1 MINCLKCG
9 ISLIIN
15 IDAKNKDFK
24 CKECSEKYELLFEK
38 KILKI
43 IHKKKQLTF
52 FINDLSNCDNEFSLK
67 NVYEMYNKG
76 YLDCVKLLNVQYNQS
91 DNYWQL
97 SINKLK
103 EKISKNIE
111 LKINNLI
118 NSNTENYTCNSCMST
133 YSSQDALINNYS
145 CIMCLKP
152 LFLKNNLNEVDTLK
166 KNLLTLE
173 INWATLS

>member
-1 MINCLKCG
+1 MINCLNCG
-9 ISLIIN
+9 SSLVIN

-24 CKECSEKYELLFEK
+24 CKNCSEKYELFIEK

-52 FINDLSNCDNEFSLK
+52 LISDLSNCDNEFSLK

-76 YLDCVKLLNVQYNQS
+76 YLDCVKTLNSKYNQS
-91 DNYWQL
+91 DNYWEL

-103 EKISKNIE
+103 EKIAQNIN
-111 LKINNLI
+111 LKINNIL
-118 NSNTENYTCNSCMST
+118 NSTAENYSCNSCMSN

-145 CIMCLKP
+145 CIVCSKQ
-152 LFLKNNLNEVDTLK
+152 LFLNDNMNEVDNLK
-166 KNLLTLE
+166 KNLLTLQN
-173 INWATLS
+173 NWITSF